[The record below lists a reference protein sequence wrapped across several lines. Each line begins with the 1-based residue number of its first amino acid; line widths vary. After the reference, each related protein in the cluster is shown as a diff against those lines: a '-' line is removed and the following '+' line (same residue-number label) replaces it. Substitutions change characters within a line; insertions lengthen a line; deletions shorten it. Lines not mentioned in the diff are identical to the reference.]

1 MAGPERGAR
10 LPDPPRPPA
19 EFQLCLSIWLRVAAD
34 GSLVSSGP
42 AQALALGHCGVHFK
56 LAGDGS
62 PQDHW
67 CFGFGT
73 LWGEFRLDGCPC
85 KAQGINMMPQEAVS
99 HSVLRP
105 PCLELGPCMLQ
116 LETRVGMWS
125 LELIRAT
132 KRKNDPNDSRHCQCG
147 REGKRLEPHCRT
159 GIRKVCASFLYS
171 RSRTLPEGPRGS
183 PRPLLGEQ
191 RP

>member
-1 MAGPERGAR
+1 
-10 LPDPPRPPA
+10 
-19 EFQLCLSIWLRVAAD
+19 
-34 GSLVSSGP
+34 
-42 AQALALGHCGVHFK
+42 
-56 LAGDGS
+56 
-62 PQDHW
+62 
-67 CFGFGT
+67 
-73 LWGEFRLDGCPC
+73 
-85 KAQGINMMPQEAVS
+85 MMPQEAVS

-183 PRPLLGEQ
+183 PRPLLGKQSVNPAAPAAWAWPSLRSCLLTVAQGPFHGEFPCSQRTVEQ
-191 RP
+191 PL